1 MGNEQTKQRKL
12 SRMGSKLGSQ
22 NTSRKHTRVPSNP
35 ESLLSQVS
43 ENLAKEASQ
52 VLHVHLND
60 ASTHLALKRTSSGH
74 IQLRLPDD
82 LKDDEEAA
90 MTEQEVQDLKLL
102 EDIGLGL
109 EFSPGDAFI
118 GQLVLDVQ
126 EASGLKPSV
135 TNTYVTVADE
145 SDKSEAKFCST
156 CEDTHA
162 WWSEAR
168 FHFIVLFSNSVL
180 TLTLKGRSTVL
191 GGGKTVLGRAYLPVA
206 WLRQGSQD
214 FELELEG
221 SRPGKSGGRLKVH
234 ARYAW
239 LRGTSDDGTYTK
251 VNRLVLHR
259 TSRVVRSAA
268 MTAAVEHLSQVN
280 HSLLSHDNI
289 WAVLGPG
296 PGAGGDEGT
305 PAPRETA
312 SSSPTPAL
320 ETQASDAES
329 LSGAQA
335 ALAAS
340 LPALPP
346 ASLAARL
353 ASELTH
359 AGDEGPSSTSQHA
372 ATALLDGLSG
382 AAADTPEVA
391 DLKRSLL
398 MVLCPVLERLEGL
411 ERKTQA
417 LTAALQERMWELGGL
432 AEVGEGELVAQATP
446 AAGGGDGDDDAVQRS
461 SNSLG
466 RLKARAANPVEP
478 FLSGKF
484 EYGMGRPAK
493 RRTVFMFMRKGHWA
507 EHPVMAPAFLGTH
520 RTSGGG
526 RLGPLPVTQSVA
538 STPGHYEFVGLLPDD
553 YSYAKGSM
561 FMLEPGTRAVVFD
574 LDGTITVGDGQV
586 VTQFTLDALGASTA
600 LNAKLSHKY
609 DLRPRRHALHAVRAW
624 AAKGYQP
631 IYLSGR
637 QGSYYNLTLAW
648 LIKHRYPPGP
658 IHLTRTHLPTLPVY
672 FSVGLFKV
680 KYIEGLRAKGID
692 VYAAYGN
699 TMTDIKAYEAAG
711 IAKVGKAWGA
721 MPGQNCVSRGYAGG
735 SGTTSPQPGSSR
747 WNDWPTMCPQHCT
760 VPAPRRRDT
769 HRDTHMRTV
778 LQSLTPAPLHL
789 LLFYACRRG
798 PTSSGPLRGRTAR
811 RRLQTGPT
819 TCPRSWHTPTQR
831 SPSPT
836 PNCSSLRCRDM
847 SRTKRW
853 WTRRARPTTSAS
865 SAPCI
870 SARRARRRSW
880 KTASSL
886 HPASPPSL
894 ERDRTR
900 PAASWT
906 TLRTMTMPQW
916 PPRQW
921 PWAM

>member
-711 IAKVGKAWGA
+711 IAKERTYIIGPFAGKNGTKKVANWTDHLPEIMA
-721 MPGQNCVSRGYAGG
+721 HPDAEVPIPYTELLITEMPGYVKNK
-735 SGTTSPQPGSSR
+735 
-747 WNDWPTMCPQHCT
+747 T
-760 VPAPRRRDT
+760 VVDKEGKT
-769 HRDTHMRTV
+769 HDIRV
-778 LQSLTPAPLHL
+778 V
-789 LLFYACRRG
+789 
-798 PTSSGPLRGRTAR
+798 
-811 RRLQTGPT
+811 
-819 TCPRSWHTPTQR
+819 
-831 SPSPT
+831 
-836 PNCSSLRCRDM
+836 
-847 SRTKRW
+847 
-853 WTRRARPTTSAS
+853 
-865 SAPCI
+865 
-870 SARRARRRSW
+870 
-880 KTASSL
+880 SSL
-886 HPASPPSL
+886 HQRTASEEKILEDSEQFAPSVTAEPGARSDTPSSFL
-894 ERDRTR
+894 DDSEDDDDAAVASATVALGDVTLQGR
-900 PAASWT
+900 P
-906 TLRTMTMPQW
+906 
-916 PPRQW
+916 
-921 PWAM
+921 